1 MVFILFGLVKL
12 IFGLPK
18 SEEYLP
24 EGLPGI
30 LKFCEP
36 WYFCHHKNDAMLFG
50 NYGKI
55 CFCRRTSSE
64 LNWKAVEL
72 SRFWVMTLNVQSS
85 IYLLSRKSILQ
96 MFNQYIESE

>member
-1 MVFILFGLVKL
+1 MFLIDIYGIFLFGLVKL

-36 WYFCHHKNDAMLFG
+36 WTVK
-50 NYGKI
+50 
-55 CFCRRTSSE
+55 
-64 LNWKAVEL
+64 
-72 SRFWVMTLNVQSS
+72 
-85 IYLLSRKSILQ
+85 LL
-96 MFNQYIESE
+96 

>member
-1 MVFILFGLVKL
+1 MLDLSLFIKMGFSPHFQLFYFSDRLEFCEFFEWKIKRINNVDLFSQPPLLIFIKGANISGGHCIYKTKWVLFGLVKL

-36 WYFCHHKNDAMLFG
+36 WC
-50 NYGKI
+50 
-55 CFCRRTSSE
+55 
-64 LNWKAVEL
+64 
-72 SRFWVMTLNVQSS
+72 
-85 IYLLSRKSILQ
+85 
-96 MFNQYIESE
+96 

>member
-1 MVFILFGLVKL
+1 MTGFVVQGHICVLKMFLIDIYSLFLFGLVKL

-36 WYFCHHKNDAMLFG
+36 
-50 NYGKI
+50 
-55 CFCRRTSSE
+55 CRPNT
-64 LNWKAVEL
+64 
-72 SRFWVMTLNVQSS
+72 
-85 IYLLSRKSILQ
+85 
-96 MFNQYIESE
+96 

>member
-1 MVFILFGLVKL
+1 MVFFLFGLVKL

-36 WYFCHHKNDAMLFG
+36 WLDY
-50 NYGKI
+50 
-55 CFCRRTSSE
+55 T
-64 LNWKAVEL
+64 
-72 SRFWVMTLNVQSS
+72 
-85 IYLLSRKSILQ
+85 
-96 MFNQYIESE
+96 NQ

>member
-1 MVFILFGLVKL
+1 MFLTFMVFFLFGLVKL

-36 WYFCHHKNDAMLFG
+36 GKHHAKVDQDFRTAKTGYFQNGKLVCEILCSMYCVLPAILYKNIML
-50 NYGKI
+50 
-55 CFCRRTSSE
+55 
-64 LNWKAVEL
+64 
-72 SRFWVMTLNVQSS
+72 
-85 IYLLSRKSILQ
+85 
-96 MFNQYIESE
+96 